1 MKLGGTRLEE
11 GTLLQTID
19 TLSKARSWWRP
30 RPPAIQ
36 AEVSPEFHQ
45 AFVREVLK
53 TERLRMKTLIG
64 AAVILMVL
72 VTAVSWILPNF
83 VEQVWKR
90 QFSLM
95 YLYAIFVPF
104 IVLELIGLAVI
115 SWEVDHLHD
124 IPVIRRY
131 LNAFVETSLPTIALG
146 VQMTHMGDERALGFV
161 VPMLY
166 FLFII
171 LSTLR
176 LDFWLSTFTGF
187 VAAAEMFGMA
197 MFYPAFHGGSYDP
210 WAEVGFHAA
219 RSVMLLG
226 GGIAAGAV
234 GAQLRRQ
241 FMSSIAAATARDR
254 VTNLFGQH
262 VSPQVVERLLRAGSD
277 DAADARNV
285 AVMFVDIRSFTAAAR
300 QRAAEEVV
308 QRLDCA
314 FEVLVEII
322 DANGGIVNKFLGD
335 GFLALFGAPLEDPD
349 AGNRAVTAGRQ
360 ILEAM
365 ERENAD
371 SDWPLRLGIGI
382 HIGQVVAGNVGSSR
396 RKEYTVI
403 GDTVNF
409 AARLEALNK
418 EFGSQLLVSA
428 DVYAS
433 VRDGQADAVSLGEIE
448 VRGYEQ
454 PMTVWRLA

>member
-1 MKLGGTRLEE
+1 VKLGNIDEE
-11 GTLLQTID
+11 GTLLQRAQQ
-19 TLSKARSWWRP
+19 SGKARVWWRP
-30 RPPAIQ
+30 KAPPVQ
-36 AEVSPEFHQ
+36 VEVSPEFQQ

-53 TERLRMKTLIG
+53 TERLRMKTLIV
-64 AAVILMVL
+64 AVTMLLVL
-72 VTAVSWILPNF
+72 ATAVNWLFPQV
-83 VEQVWKR
+83 VEQIFRK
-90 QFSLM
+90 QFSLV
-95 YLYAIFVPF
+95 YIYAIIVPF
-104 IVLELIGLAVI
+104 IVFESIALAVI
-115 SWEVDHLHD
+115 ARELKSRRD
-124 IPVIRRY
+124 IPVVRRY
-131 LNAFVETSLPTIALG
+131 LNALVETSLPTVALG
-146 VQMTHMGDERALGFV
+146 VHMTHMGDERALGFV
-161 VPMLY
+161 VPMIY
-166 FLFII
+166 FVFII

-187 VAAAEMFGMA
+187 VAASQFFLMA
-197 MFYPAFHGGSYDP
+197 MFYPAYHGASYDP
-210 WAEVGFHAA
+210 WSELGVHAA
-219 RSVMLLG
+219 RGLILLG
-226 GGIAAGAV
+226 SGILAGAV

-241 FMSSIAAATARDR
+241 FMASIAAATARDR

-262 VSPQVVERLLRAGSD
+262 VSPQVVERLLS
-277 DAADARNV
+277 ARSGDPTQSHSV

-300 QRAAEEVV
+300 QRTAREVV
-308 QRLDCA
+308 ERLDRA

-349 AGNRAVTAGRQ
+349 AGNRAVTAARQ

-433 VRDGQADAVSLGEIE
+433 VRDGQADAVSLGDIA
-448 VRGYEQ
+448 VRGYEE